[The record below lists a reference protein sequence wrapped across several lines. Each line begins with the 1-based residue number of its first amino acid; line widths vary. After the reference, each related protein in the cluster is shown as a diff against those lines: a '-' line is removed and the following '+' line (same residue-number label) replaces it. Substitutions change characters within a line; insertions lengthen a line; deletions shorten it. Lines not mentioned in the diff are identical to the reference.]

1 MFVAWLRLIL
11 YNARGNTVKI
21 VWERSVYVGNVPV
34 FCTICG
40 HQSYPIR
47 AQGNQLLLAVLYDKQ
62 GVVRGEVCR
71 DCVSVGSAGIKARLQ
86 ERIQVLQTKMAE
98 LQSVAQEDVETPS
111 LEQEFQVHRGQ

>member
-1 MFVAWLRLIL
+1 M
-11 YNARGNTVKI
+11 KI

-47 AQGNQLLLAVLYDKQ
+47 SKNQLLLAVLYDKQ

-71 DCVSVGSAGIKARLQ
+71 DCVAAGSEGIKARLH
-86 ERIQVLQTKMAE
+86 ERIEALQTKMAE
-98 LQSVAQEDVETPS
+98 LQLVAQEDVETPT